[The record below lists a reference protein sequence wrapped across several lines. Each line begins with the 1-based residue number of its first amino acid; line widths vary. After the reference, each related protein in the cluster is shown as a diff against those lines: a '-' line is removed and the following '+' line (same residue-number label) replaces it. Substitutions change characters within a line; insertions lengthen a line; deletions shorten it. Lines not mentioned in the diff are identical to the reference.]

1 MGLYIRKSIS
11 LGPFRFNLSKAGV
24 GVSVGIPGFRV
35 GTSPRGNYVHMG
47 AGGVYYRATLP
58 GGRREV
64 HGRPAVQPASAP
76 TEDIQLSEIE
86 SSATASIVD
95 SSSEELVAEL
105 NSKRR
110 KLRIWPWILASGVAV
125 SLALSSRM
133 STPPQWVLLT
143 LLGLVLLATAVA
155 AFFDRVRKTTVLMY
169 DFEAGMDIKFE
180 QLDAAFDEF
189 ASCGGRWHVSAE
201 GQVRDRKYH
210 AGASSVVSRKAISVG
225 KGNPPFVKTNVPVP
239 SVPVGKQTL
248 YFFPDKVLVFESNAV
263 GAVSYENLSVQGA
276 ETRFIESSS
285 VPRDAKVV
293 DTTWRYVNKNGGPD
307 RRFKD
312 NRELPIALYEE
323 VTFSSHTGLNE
334 VVQVSRIGIA
344 KEIAAAVSGLARG
357 EHPSTTRARHAR

>member
-47 AGGVYYRATLP
+47 AGGIYYRATLP

-64 HGRPAVQPASAP
+64 QGRPAIQPAGAP
-76 TEDIQLSEIE
+76 MDDVQLSERE

-105 NSKRR
+105 NAKRR
-110 KLRIWPWILASGVAV
+110 KLRIWPWILAGGLATG
-125 SLALSSRM
+125 LALSSRE
-133 STPPQWVLLT
+133 STPPQWAMPT
-143 LLGLVLLATAVA
+143 LFGLVLLVTAVA

-169 DFEAGMDIKFE
+169 DFEAGMDRKFE

-189 ASCGGRWHVSAE
+189 ASCGGRWHVAAE

-210 AGASSVVSRKAISVG
+210 AGASSVVSRKPISIG

-239 SVPVGKQTL
+239 SVPVGRQTL
-248 YFFPDKVLVFESNAV
+248 YFFPDKVLVFEGSAV

-276 ETRFIESSS
+276 ETRFIESNA

-323 VTFSSHTGLNE
+323 VAFSSHTGLNE
-334 VVQVSRIGIA
+334 VIQVSRVGIA
-344 KEIAAAVSGLARG
+344 KRLAAAVIGLAAG
-357 EHPSTTRARHAR
+357 EPAPRTRSRQL